1 MLIPLLRTLFYKYCP
16 HAVAWSPCYYNSN
29 NYGDLTAT
37 QRQILMPPSAFGSHK
52 KTEHIWHKAQDEQRE
67 LQRLRA
73 ELAEL
78 KG

>member
-1 MLIPLLRTLFYKYCP
+1 
-16 HAVAWSPCYYNSN
+16 
-29 NYGDLTAT
+29 
-37 QRQILMPPSAFGSHK
+37 MPPSAFGSHK

-78 KG
+78 KA